1 MEKNSKLIII
11 IWMKIHITYIKIYA
25 RSEESHSNDSNEEEE
40 EEEEEE
46 YLGFR
51 RRHLGDHHHLG
62 DLLDVCMQ
70 HVCTHIRC
78 RFVDLLL
85 FGVLCEVPP
94 EL

>member
-11 IWMKIHITYIKIYA
+11 IWMKIHITYIQIYA
-25 RSEESHSNDSNEEEE
+25 RSEESHSNDSNEEE